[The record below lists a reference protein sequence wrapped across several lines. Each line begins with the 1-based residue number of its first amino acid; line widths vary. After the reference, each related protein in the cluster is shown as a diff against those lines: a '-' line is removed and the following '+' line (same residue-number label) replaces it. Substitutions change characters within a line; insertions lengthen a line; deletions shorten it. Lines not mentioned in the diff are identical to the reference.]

1 MNISQSLKYTKGF
14 SEAITQRCSVKKV
27 FLEILQNLQ
36 ENTCALVS
44 FLKTLQTQPAT
55 LLKKRLWYN
64 CFPVNF
70 VKFFQSTL
78 L

>member
-14 SEAITQRCSVKKV
+14 SETITQRCSVKKV